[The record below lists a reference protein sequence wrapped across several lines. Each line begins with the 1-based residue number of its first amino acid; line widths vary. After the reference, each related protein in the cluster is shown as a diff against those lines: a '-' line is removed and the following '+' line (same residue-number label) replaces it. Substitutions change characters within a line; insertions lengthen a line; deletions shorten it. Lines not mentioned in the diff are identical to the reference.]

1 MYSMQIEKHSASPK
15 RIIAAGIIALG
26 LMAASFYGG
35 LRYSAA
41 ANSGRI
47 TEEQALA
54 GSVLGKYEEQER
66 AAGTDIDFQLF
77 WEVWDSLRD
86 NYVNGDELKEK
97 ELFYGALRGL
107 AGATEDP
114 YTVFMN
120 PVVTQEFQDDLSGTF
135 EGIGAEI
142 GIKEGVLTII
152 APLTDMP
159 AQQAGLKPGDKIL
172 EINGEDTAGMSVD
185 QAVSKIRGEK
195 GTQVTL
201 HIWREG
207 WEEPRDI
214 TITRDQIVVK
224 SVKWEIR
231 DDGLAVIELSHFNND
246 TSELFDRAVREVQSA
261 KPKGII
267 LDLRSNPG
275 GYLDTAVEVA
285 SEWVEDGKIVSE
297 RYGDDRVNDLLPRG
311 RARLAGYPTV
321 VLVNGGSASASEI
334 VAGALKDHGKATI
347 IGEQT
352 FGKGSV
358 QELVSFGDG
367 SSLKVTVAEWLTP
380 EGVNINEEGIVP
392 DTVVEMTAEDYDA
405 DRDPQLDRAVEL
417 LFQ

>member
-1 MYSMQIEKHSASPK
+1 M
-15 RIIAAGIIALG
+15 GIVALG

-35 LRYSAA
+35 MHYGSAA
-41 ANSGRI
+41 TNRL
-47 TEEQALA
+47 TEEQVFS
-54 GSVLGKYEEQER
+54 GSVVGKYEDQAR
-66 AAGTDIDFQLF
+66 ADSGEDVDFELF
-77 WEVWDSLRD
+77 WSVWDALKE
-86 NYVNGDELKEK
+86 NYVKSGSLKEK
-97 ELFYGALRGL
+97 ELFYGSLQGL
-107 AGATEDP
+107 ANATGDP

-120 PVVTQEFQDDLSGTF
+120 PVVTQDFQDDLSGTF

-142 GIKEGVLTII
+142 GIKGGVLTII

-172 EINGEDTAGMSVD
+172 EINGEETTDMAID
-185 QAVSKIRGEK
+185 QAVAKIRGEK

-201 HIWREG
+201 NVWREG

-214 TITRDQIVVK
+214 TITRGTIVVK
-224 SVKWEIR
+224 SVRWNMR
-231 DDGLAVIELSHFNND
+231 DDGIMVVEISNFNND
-246 TSELFDRAVREVQSA
+246 TEQLFNRAVSEIQDKQLR
-261 KPKGII
+261 GIV

-275 GYLDTAVEVA
+275 GYLDTAIEVA
-285 SEWVEDGKIVSE
+285 SEWVDDGVVVSE
-297 RYGDDRVNDLLPRG
+297 RYGDGRVNDMLARG

-347 IGEQT
+347 VGEQT

-358 QELVSFGDG
+358 QELISFDDG

-380 EGVNINEEGIVP
+380 EGININEEGISP
-392 DTVVEMTAEDYDA
+392 DVAVELSAEDYDN
-405 DRDPQLDRAVEL
+405 DRDPQMDRAAEL
-417 LFQ
+417 LQQQ